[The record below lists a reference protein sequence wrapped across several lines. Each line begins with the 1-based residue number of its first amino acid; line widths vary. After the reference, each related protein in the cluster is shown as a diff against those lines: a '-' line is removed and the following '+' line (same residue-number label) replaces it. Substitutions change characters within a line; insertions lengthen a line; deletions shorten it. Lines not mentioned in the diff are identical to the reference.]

1 MDTVDTICRMCGRY
15 CPVNVLVEDGRVVK
29 VEGIP
34 GNFVT
39 KGKVC
44 GKGMAA
50 VQLEYDP
57 KRLTHPLKRVGER
70 GSGEWERIT
79 WGEALDEVAGKLL
92 EIWEEHGPQAVVYH
106 HGAAIQHL
114 WPYIDRLMNLY
125 GSPNVAGHSHLCHV
139 PRMLGQAATY
149 GGMPQ
154 GDYANTELMLMWGHN
169 PIYSSLLHYGRQAM
183 EARERGAKLIVIDP
197 IFTAIASKA
206 DIYVQPRPGSDGALA
221 LGMLNVIIGEGLYDA
236 GFVEGW
242 THGFDEI
249 AELVRDYPP
258 ERVEEI
264 TWVPADQIR
273 EIARVYA
280 TTKPA
285 ILEEGNGLDQHTNV
299 VQTARALAVLRAVT
313 GNLGVV
319 GGHVFRPDAGTH
331 DISLR
336 DKRLEGVESLTQ
348 NPFYYRLTR
357 NVTTPHV
364 VDALLTRE
372 PYPVKALIVHGSAMA
387 SIASNSNKTL
397 EALKRLDLLVVDDI
411 FMTAAAEVADI
422 VLPAATFLEG
432 ACLVKCPGAGP
443 SPTAD
448 TSFVGM
454 MKAVVEPMGECMSDI
469 DFIFELGRRLGYGEY
484 FVSPEE
490 LFDEEL
496 APLGLTV
503 EKLMDVQGGWV
514 KEHSPG
520 EMYMARGEMS
530 FKTPTGKV
538 ELHSETLDEMGYGPL
553 PRFVEPAESPYSTP
567 KLAEDYPLVGGVSLH
582 LGLFTHTQY
591 RQLPWLKE
599 IYPRAFVEIN
609 PETAEGLG
617 VADGD
622 EVYVESPRDRIRVAA
637 KLTEGISPRVVSV
650 AWGWGQPYAFGD
662 LANVVTDDGERCPVS
677 GSTGNRSFLCRVV
690 KAEGA

>member
-1 MDTVDTICRMCGRY
+1 M
-15 CPVNVLVEDGRVVK
+15 NVLVEDGKVTK

-44 GKGMAA
+44 GKGIAA

-57 KRLTHPLKRVGER
+57 KRLTHPLRRVGER
-70 GSGEWERIT
+70 GSGEWKRIT
-79 WGEALDEVAGKLL
+79 WDEALDEVAGKLL
-92 EIWEEHGPQAVVYH
+92 EIKAEHGPQAVVYH
-106 HGAAIQHL
+106 HGAAIQHM

-125 GSPNVAGHSHLCHV
+125 GSPNVAGHSHLCHF
-139 PRMLGQAATY
+139 PRMLGQVATY

-154 GDYANTELMLMWGHN
+154 GDYANTELMLLWGHN

-183 EARERGAKLIVIDP
+183 EARERGAKLIVVDP

-206 DIYVQPRPGSDGALA
+206 DVYVQPRPGSDGALA
-221 LGMLNVIIGEGLYDA
+221 LGMLNVIIGEGLIDEE
-236 GFVEGW
+236 FVEGW

-249 AELVRDYPP
+249 TKLVEGYPP

-273 EIARVYA
+273 EVTRVYA

-319 GGHVFRPDAGTH
+319 GGHVFRPDAGTS

-336 DKRLEGVESLTQ
+336 DKRPEGFGSLTQ
-348 NPFYYRLTR
+348 NPFYYRLTQ

-364 VDALLTRE
+364 VDALLTGE

-387 SIASNSNKTL
+387 SIASNSDKTL
-397 EALKRLDLLVVDDI
+397 KALKKLDLLVVDDI

-432 ACLVKCPGAGP
+432 DCLVKCPGAGP

-454 MKAVVEPMGECMSDI
+454 MKRTVEPMGECKSDI

-484 FVSPEE
+484 FTSPED

-496 APLGLTV
+496 APLGVTTQ
-503 EKLMDVQGGWV
+503 ELMNVQGGWI
-514 KEHSPG
+514 KEHSPE
-520 EMYMARGEMS
+520 EMYMDRREMS

-538 ELHSETLDEMGYGPL
+538 EFHSEILGEMGYDPL
-553 PRFVEPAESPYSTP
+553 PRFIEPAESPYSTP
-567 KLAEDYPLVGGVSLH
+567 ELAEDYPLVGGVSLH

-591 RQLPWLKE
+591 RQLPWLRE

-609 PETAEGLG
+609 PKTAEGLD
-617 VADGD
+617 VVDGD
-622 EVYVESPRDRIRVAA
+622 EVYVESPRDRIKVVA
-637 KLTEGISPRVVSV
+637 KLTEGVDRRVVSV

-662 LANVVTDDGERCPVS
+662 PANVITDDRERCPVS

-690 KAEGA
+690 KAEA